1 MKYKQ
6 WNRAASAP
14 QARAAMEAAGVP
26 PLAALTLCARGL
38 DTPEKASAFLDAGR
52 GQLLDPF
59 LMKDMDRAAA
69 RVRRA
74 LAAGEHIAV
83 YGDYDVDGIT
93 STCLL
98 TDFLRREGGT
108 VIPYIPDRMEEGYGL
123 NREAVAALRGQ
134 GVGIDAIM
142 VTAANDAP
150 TVDTLLK
157 LGVVDYLVKPFTY
170 ERFQQALDNFCRH
183 RDAVAGDAVEQSAL
197 DRLFSPALPA
207 EHQPPK
213 GLQESTLELV
223 RACLRAAPPQ
233 GLPSEALSRQTGLSV
248 VTVRRYVNYLVERGE
263 AASAVNYDTG
273 GRPCRLYRCP
283 GPPA

>member
-1 MKYKQ
+1 MYRVVIVEDDPMVSLLNRTFVERDARFQ
-6 WNRAASAP
+6 VVQSFQDGRAALAWLEQNP
-14 QARAAMEAAGVP
+14 ADLAVLDVYM
-26 PLAALTLCARGL
+26 PLFTGL
-38 DTPEKASAFLDAGR
+38 E
-52 GQLLDPF
+52 LL
-59 LMKDMDRAAA
+59 
-69 RVRRA
+69 
-74 LAAGEHIAV
+74 H
-83 YGDYDVDGIT
+83 
-93 STCLL
+93 
-98 TDFLRREGGT
+98 
-108 VIPYIPDRMEEGYGL
+108 
-123 NREAVAALRGQ
+123 ALRGQ

-213 GLQESTLELV
+213 GL
-223 RACLRAAPPQ
+223 
-233 GLPSEALSRQTGLSV
+233 PSEALSRQTGLSV

-283 GPPA
+283 GPSA

>member
-1 MKYKQ
+1 MYRVVIVEDDPMVSLLNRTFVERDARFQ
-6 WNRAASAP
+6 VVQSFQDGRAALAWLEQNP
-14 QARAAMEAAGVP
+14 ADLAVLDVYM
-26 PLAALTLCARGL
+26 PLFTGL
-38 DTPEKASAFLDAGR
+38 E
-52 GQLLDPF
+52 LL
-59 LMKDMDRAAA
+59 
-69 RVRRA
+69 
-74 LAAGEHIAV
+74 H
-83 YGDYDVDGIT
+83 
-93 STCLL
+93 
-98 TDFLRREGGT
+98 
-108 VIPYIPDRMEEGYGL
+108 
-123 NREAVAALRGQ
+123 ALRGQ

-223 RACLRAAPPQ
+223 PACGRHRPRACPAK
-233 GLPSEALSRQTGLSV
+233 PSPA
-248 VTVRRYVNYLVERGE
+248 
-263 AASAVNYDTG
+263 
-273 GRPCRLYRCP
+273 RP
-283 GPPA
+283 AFQW